1 LSGTDEETTVMEITP
16 QVQDKKDDTIGWK
29 TAIQ

>member
-1 LSGTDEETTVMEITP
+1 MDEGVLSTEVTAPKVKE
-16 QVQDKKDDTIGWK
+16 KKLATIGWK